1 MHLKRLSPLFL
12 LLFLLPSIGA
22 ARQCGCDTPASFD
35 DAYQKA
41 NIVFVGTCMDVVT
54 NPIKGGLNI
63 LFQVDSSWKRGIE
76 KVATVHT
83 NSPNQC
89 GYDFHRNERY
99 VVFANRHHQSI
110 TTSNCEPNQLFEEA
124 GQATIA
130 RLGPATLPGRPEKA
144 WNLILILGGLT
155 LAGMLFL
162 AFVVL
167 RKKIKK

>member
-1 MHLKRLSPLFL
+1 MRSKYLLLLLP
-12 LLFLLPSIGA
+12 LLFLAPNLKA
-22 ARQCGCDTPASFD
+22 TNKCGCDGAASFE
-35 DAYQKA
+35 DAYKKA
-41 NIVFVGTCMDVVT
+41 DIVFVGICMDVVT

-76 KVATVHT
+76 KIATVHS

-110 TTSNCEPNQLFEEA
+110 LTSNCEPNQLFEDG
-124 GQATIA
+124 GQATIV
-130 RLGPATLPGRPEKA
+130 RLGPAILPGRPGKA
-144 WNLILILGGLT
+144 LNLILILGGLT
-155 LAGMLFL
+155 FAGMLFL
-162 AFVVL
+162 VFVVL